1 MKTIPGTSEFLLL
14 QEIFCLDPSICGF
27 RSIYWQRSVG
37 NTEVILLELKQ
48 IFALIHMSYLRSC
61 LVGAAARL
69 DRLILISIV
78 TIAISIGT
86 FVLPVQATAVYEVPA
101 VSAGVPSWVIDK
113 ADILS
118 LSTKGTVK
126 GTLEQLA
133 KQTGKEVR
141 FVTIHRLD
149 YGDTIQTFTDKLFKK
164 WFPTD
169 AEQANQALIVL
180 DNVTNTIGIQTGAEV
195 KSTLTDPIA
204 TSITDETMQAPLRN
218 GNKYNQA
225 FSDGADRLAVVLSGK
240 PDPGP
245 PVVISTPEVGR
256 TYLKAEETEANR
268 TNFLV
273 IVIGL
278 LIVATVI
285 PMATWWWYQNQS

>member
-1 MKTIPGTSEFLLL
+1 MSYILSYLVSMFSRLENRLLL
-14 QEIFCLDPSICGF
+14 SL
-27 RSIYWQRSVG
+27 
-37 NTEVILLELKQ
+37 
-48 IFALIHMSYLRSC
+48 
-61 LVGAAARL
+61 
-69 DRLILISIV
+69 V
-78 TIAISIGT
+78 TIAISMGI
-86 FVLPVQATAVYEVPA
+86 FVLPAQATAVYEVPA
-101 VSAGVPSWVIDK
+101 VSAGVPTWVIDK
-113 ADILS
+113 ADVLS
-118 LSTKGTVK
+118 LSTTGTVK

-164 WFPTD
+164 WFATD
-169 AEQANQALIVL
+169 AEQANQTLIVL
-180 DNVTNTIGIQTGAEV
+180 DNVTNTIGIHTGAEV
-195 KSTLTDPIA
+195 KSTLTDAIA
-204 TSITDETMQAPLRN
+204 TSITTETMQAPLRN

-225 FSDGADRLAVVLSGK
+225 FVDGADRLVAVLSGK

-245 PVVISTPEVGR
+245 PVIISTPEVGR

-278 LIVATVI
+278 LIIATVI